1 MLGQFLTKKLSQ
13 PLRNFVNFLK
23 KINKKNDDSKFNN
36 LKNTKSRK
44 MPSKWLWEPLIKS
57 YEKILNFLNR
67 KVFDGKVISPP
78 QKHSGFSKRNVI
90 KNSVFNSK
98 NMRNTYS
105 LFSIMITSNMSLF
118 QKDALKY
125 TFQTPFS
132 SFLKTRQKLSDFI
145 KL

>member
-1 MLGQFLTKKLSQ
+1 MLGQFLTKKLFQ

-23 KINKKNDDSKFNN
+23 KINKKNDDFKFNN

-78 QKHSGFSKRNVI
+78 QKHSDFSKRNVI
-90 KNSVFNSK
+90 KNSEFNCK
-98 NMRNTYS
+98 NIKNTYS
-105 LFSIMITSNMSLF
+105 LFSWMIQRTCSYFKKMLQSCI
-118 QKDALKY
+118 
-125 TFQTPFS
+125 
-132 SFLKTRQKLSDFI
+132 RLSDSIFFF
-145 KL
+145 LY

>member
-13 PLRNFVNFLK
+13 PLRNFVIFQK
-23 KINKKNDDSKFNN
+23 KLIKNDDSRFKN
-36 LKNTKSRK
+36 LKDTKSRK

-67 KVFDGKVISPP
+67 KVFDEKVISPP
-78 QKHSGFSKRNVI
+78 QKHSDFSKRNVI

-98 NMRNTYS
+98 NMKKTYS

-118 QKDALKY
+118 QKDALKLH
-125 TFQTPFS
+125 TPFRLH
-132 SFLKTRQKLSDFI
+132 FLLSL
-145 KL
+145 K

>member
-57 YEKILNFLNR
+57 YEKILNFINR
-67 KVFDGKVISPP
+67 KFIDGKVISPP
-78 QKHSGFSKRNVI
+78 QKHSDFSKRNVI

-98 NMRNTYS
+98 NMKNTYS

-118 QKDALKY
+118 QKDVLK
-125 TFQTPFS
+125 FHTPFRLY
-132 SFLKTRQKLSDFI
+132 FLLF
-145 KL
+145 